1 MTPRYDLIL
10 FSTFL
15 VTNSKP
21 LWAIPNLVKNNYSW
35 PLWAISHIH
44 VYTCM
49 AGQPTHVERLH
60 WDWHQSLL
68 SLHPMHWWGC
78 LSSNW
83 DQCQNGLAGS
93 HCGGSWKLKKF
104 YITQFCLLHIQYST
118 LTSTYGKIFD
128 FIIQIISIYIENN
141 ANVQDK

>member
-15 VTNSKP
+15 VT
-21 LWAIPNLVKNNYSW
+21 NLVKNNYSW

-93 HCGGSWKLKKF
+93 HCGGSWKLKILNIIVLLIAF
-104 YITQFCLLHIQYST
+104 SLSYTYIDLWQNLWLYYTNNLHQCR
-118 LTSTYGKIFD
+118 
-128 FIIQIISIYIENN
+128 E
-141 ANVQDK
+141 